1 MNKWNKYCNKCAVL
15 AVAVIVAWGAFGAT
29 LEGVVTRVSDGDTIW
44 VTTKDGPRE
53 KVRMDR
59 IDAPE
64 SNQEYGKEATDYLAR
79 RVKGK
84 TVSVEW
90 QKRDQYGRILGIV
103 RLDGAD
109 INLEMVATGN
119 AWHYSHFDKTEA
131 YAEAEESARA
141 ARLGLWA
148 AESPVNPYEF
158 RRSQRTIGSD
168 IIAVTIIDGKR
179 VMVDPQTLKPLDA
192 VPIAHPEPKD

>member
-1 MNKWNKYCNKCAVL
+1 MVGTNCWSEEKRPQRAV
-15 AVAVIVAWGAFGAT
+15 
-29 LEGVVTRVSDGDTIW
+29 RVGLI
-44 VTTKDGPRE
+44 
-53 KVRMDR
+53 
-59 IDAPE
+59 A
-64 SNQEYGKEATDYLAR
+64 
-79 RVKGK
+79 
-84 TVSVEW
+84 
-90 QKRDQYGRILGIV
+90 
-103 RLDGAD
+103 
-109 INLEMVATGN
+109 ATGN

-192 VPIAHPEPKD
+192 VPIAHPEP